1 MHLTFSYRW
10 QELVEDL
17 PVVYDLQ
24 SRWPA
29 LFTINTEF
37 MRIRTVPLL
46 SKFLAQLD
54 KYTANLE
61 KVFSCKG
68 GASGQKISRIM
79 AVAGKI
85 LQYGVDQSLPT
96 FTDEEDA
103 VSWWADVSDTGRYPA
118 LTKTAQTALSVFHG
132 PLIESSFSYMSEI
145 IDSKSG
151 SMSISTLSAIQT
163 VKHTML
169 TQKKTAVEMFN
180 KENIKYGPVDQKMCQ
195 NILSAGS
202 KDKAL
207 RKQAALKEMERRRV
221 FDCQPSSSP
230 AAARRTK
237 AEEEALA
244 RRRHAAKQRKQAC
257 ETLVQ
262 AKKGKKMNVCK
273 QDCVKQSLCVYLN
286 DYMTSVIKEFQ
297 DCNPEEAERVS
308 SETTL
313 GLFVIRKEGAAA
325 EDEPAD
331 VGVLKEGVKL
341 LQHLKSISF
350 GLVMIFGLIYAL
362 NLSYPQSLKF
372 TFEFFQK
379 CLQITLK

>member
-1 MHLTFSYRW
+1 M
-10 QELVEDL
+10 
-17 PVVYDLQ
+17 
-24 SRWPA
+24 
-29 LFTINTEF
+29 
-37 MRIRTVPLL
+37 
-46 SKFLAQLD
+46 
-54 KYTANLE
+54 
-61 KVFSCKG
+61 
-68 GASGQKISRIM
+68 
-79 AVAGKI
+79 
-85 LQYGVDQSLPT
+85 DQSLPT
-96 FTDEEDA
+96 FTDGEDA

-180 KENIKYGPVDQKMCQ
+180 REDIKYGPVDQKMCQ

-221 FDCQPSSSP
+221 FDCQPSSSA

-244 RRRHAAKQRKQAC
+244 RRRHAAKQRKRAC

-262 AKKGKKMNVCK
+262 AKKKKK
-273 QDCVKQSLCVYLN
+273 
-286 DYMTSVIKEFQ
+286 
-297 DCNPEEAERVS
+297 
-308 SETTL
+308 
-313 GLFVIRKEGAAA
+313 
-325 EDEPAD
+325 
-331 VGVLKEGVKL
+331 
-341 LQHLKSISF
+341 
-350 GLVMIFGLIYAL
+350 
-362 NLSYPQSLKF
+362 
-372 TFEFFQK
+372 
-379 CLQITLK
+379 